1 MLAVDGGPA
10 AKELI
15 PKLDLAKKHI
25 SSQLHVDLP
34 DIEKTQAKQLV
45 PAALALKGLGAILC
59 VWPWLWSLPPDRVFA
74 GLYDFYNY
82 GPEEPQYS
90 VLLNDF
96 LQVFTYTYLK
106 CSTHI
111 MACKLHRHILLLG
124 DNKEATKE
132 AENRLEFIKV
142 VTSEDSCLAVPDN
155 ILLV

>member
-1 MLAVDGGPA
+1 MALEP
-10 AKELI
+10 
-15 PKLDLAKKHI
+15 
-25 SSQLHVDLP
+25 SSWLEFLFFRPIITLP
-34 DIEKTQAKQLV
+34 FSV
-45 PAALALKGLGAILC
+45 
-59 VWPWLWSLPPDRVFA
+59 DRVFA